1 MSFPGREWTASPG
14 QEMAVVGAA
23 LPVMAVAG
31 AMTAVLVANF
41 GPAKVIWVLAVLLG
55 GIWAMGDRRRTA
67 VVLVL
72 ALSFPFRTKLLF
84 GLQVHTTQ
92 LLLIAI
98 AGLGIIELALRRR
111 QVPRGL
117 VTPMTLMVAG
127 ALIASVAGPYPG
139 DSLLRT
145 LWGVA
150 LPLLAA
156 LFLAMTLDSGRNL
169 RPVVM
174 ALAGGVAAESLIAIL
189 QAAGKAPAIFPMW
202 EKNRAVGLF
211 LHPNILGDFLMA
223 ALLILIGVA
232 TFAWRR
238 AALTAALLVPAV
250 LLGVGGLVVTESR
263 GALIGL
269 AAGLAVLLMIM
280 FVRRQAVA
288 ILTLLAFIALTL
300 VVVVPR
306 LPAAERAQFAK
317 RFNALSQPGA
327 EAGRERIYAEARY
340 VLSQY
345 PLTGVG
351 PLTFGEI
358 GSTRSAVPGIECC
371 LTHSHSLALETVLS
385 LGPLGTA
392 GFIWLAVGSWV
403 RLQRVSRRRRDP
415 ITAGWAIGVMSAL
428 SGLVVAGMFDFVFW
442 QPEML
447 VLLLLL
453 LASGYALVRDAD
465 RRAVDGVR

>member
-1 MSFPGREWTASPG
+1 VVA
-14 QEMAVVGAA
+14 AVVPIVA
-23 LPVMAVAG
+23 LAG
-31 AMTAVLVANF
+31 AVTAVLSANF

-84 GLQVHTTQ
+84 GLEVYTTQ

-98 AGLGIIELALRRR
+98 AGLGIVDLALRRR
-111 QVPRGL
+111 QTPRGL
-117 VTPMTLMVAG
+117 VAPTSLVAAG
-127 ALIASVAGPYPG
+127 ALVASLAGPYPG
-139 DSLLRT
+139 ESLLRT

-156 LFLAMTLDSGRNL
+156 LVLAMTFESRHDVR
-169 RPVVM
+169 RVVL
-174 ALAGGVAAESLIAIL
+174 ALAAGVAAESVIAMA

-202 EKNRAVGLF
+202 EKTRAVGLF

-223 ALLILIGVA
+223 TLLILLGVA
-232 TFAWRR
+232 TMASRR
-238 AALTAALLVPAV
+238 SALMAALLVPAM
-250 LLGVGGLVVTESR
+250 LLGLGGLVVTESR

-269 AAGLAVLLMIM
+269 VAGIAVLLTIM
-280 FVRRQAVA
+280 FVRRQAIA
-288 ILTLLAFIALTL
+288 ILTLLGFIALTL
-300 VVVVPR
+300 VVAVPR
-306 LPAAERAQFAK
+306 LPQPERAQFAT
-317 RFNALSQPGA
+317 RFDALTRLGS
-327 EAGRERIYAEARY
+327 EAGRERIYAEAWY
-340 VLSQY
+340 VLGEY

-358 GSTRSAVPGIECC
+358 GSRRSAVPGIECC
-371 LTHSHSLALETVLS
+371 LKHSHNLALESMLS

-392 GFIWLAVGSWV
+392 GLIWLAVGSWI

-415 ITAGWAIGVMSAL
+415 VSAGWAIGVMSAL
-428 SGLVVAGMFDFVFW
+428 TGLVVAGMFDFVFW

-447 VLLLLL
+447 LLLLL
-453 LASGYALVRDAD
+453 LLSSGYALVRDAD
-465 RRAVDGVR
+465 RTAVRSGA